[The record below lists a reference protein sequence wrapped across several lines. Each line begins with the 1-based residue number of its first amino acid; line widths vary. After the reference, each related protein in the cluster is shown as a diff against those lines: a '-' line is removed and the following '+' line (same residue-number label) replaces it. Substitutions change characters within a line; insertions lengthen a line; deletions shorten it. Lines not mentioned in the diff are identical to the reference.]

1 MVSFVQGKI
10 STFQIGVLL
19 RKNTA
24 MVHSVIEGIKL
35 VKDLCGCISISKG
48 CVNIR
53 WKISDPRVL

>member
-35 VKDLCGCISISKG
+35 VKDLC
-48 CVNIR
+48 
-53 WKISDPRVL
+53 